1 MSNEALEKFNALMQE
16 YVNKSYDE
24 LLSIANNAL
33 GLAMN
38 VFNEIAEDGNG
49 APYVVP
55 FMSTTLAI
63 DGKFTDLEYKFLNDL
78 LGGGVDYDA
87 AKANVQSHYSDDAVE
102 FVDKIIDA
110 CPSEMKAVLL
120 TLVTCFAAVDETI
133 SVDEKRFIL
142 KLMA

>member
-33 GLAMN
+33 GIAMEI
-38 VFNEIAEDGNG
+38 FNGIAKDGNG

-63 DGKFTDLEYKFLNDL
+63 DGKFTELEYKFLNDL

-87 AKANVQSHYSDDAVE
+87 AKANVQSHYSDDAIN
-102 FVDKIIDA
+102 FVDQIIDA
-110 CPSEMKAVLL
+110 CPAEMKAVLL
-120 TLVTCFAAVDETI
+120 T
-133 SVDEKRFIL
+133 KRGFYRKIFSTR
-142 KLMA
+142 